1 MDTALTFL
9 IWVVSIAIGGSVLFA
24 VVWGIIVYRINKKV
38 AKKLQDELDTKFK
51 IH

>member
-1 MDTALTFL
+1 M
-9 IWVVSIAIGGSVLFA
+9 VSIAIGGSVLFA
-24 VVWGIIVYRINKKV
+24 VVCGIIAYRINKKI